1 MSVRARVG
9 ERGGRHGRE
18 AAPRPHWNP
27 ATTIKRPNAKRK
39 RKQTNE
45 RTNERTNAHSG
56 RFKWDLLTTVPWEGV
71 VIATARIDCASRAAD
86 YVMLLGLL
94 KLGRMYR
101 LFVMFR
107 FFTYNLA
114 LSLVAITLLRNL
126 AYVIY
131 LLHW

>member
-1 MSVRARVG
+1 MLSRYSPFWQARRRDRAVGPESVLNPS
-9 ERGGRHGRE
+9 
-18 AAPRPHWNP
+18 APPIRRLALAPHD
-27 ATTIKRPNAKRK
+27 ATRNTPLTPL
-39 RKQTNE
+39 TN
-45 RTNERTNAHSG
+45 SG